1 MHLQIKK
8 VKNRPFQWNCQN
20 FLNTTK
26 MDQKYTNNTMYKT
39 EEPESNIGNFTIPT
53 HIKCD

>member
-53 HIKCD
+53 IIKCD